1 VVDHYNVTDRI
12 VIEGIRPSTP
22 SGYPAKAVV
31 GRPVRITADVFRD
44 GHDILA
50 ARVRWRRRNGAKGKW
65 AAAPMHPLGNDRFE
79 GTIEP
84 SELGAHEFV
93 IEGWTDRLAT
103 WRHEVS
109 VKLSAGQ
116 AVELEL
122 EEGARLLEEA
132 AGRVPRADRARLTT
146 AMESLRNTQAP
157 AESRLSGA
165 LDPALVAILDE
176 LPDPADLAATDPR
189 VLWVDRERG
198 LVGAWYELFPRSYA
212 SPDQGKNGFAGATER
227 LPAVANMGFDV
238 VYVPPVHPIGRS
250 FRKGR
255 NNTLEP
261 GPDDPGSPWAIG
273 APGSP
278 EEGGG
283 GHLAL
288 HPELGTFEDF
298 DAFVAQARSLGM
310 EVALDYA
317 LQCSPEHPWVSEHP
331 EWFHHRP
338 DGTIK
343 YAENPPKKYQ
353 DIYPINMW
361 PADDADRRALWDACK
376 EILEFWI
383 GHGVRIFRVDNPH
396 TKPFA
401 FWEWVIREIQ
411 AKHPEILFLAEAFTR
426 PKLMARLAEVGFT
439 QSYTYFTWRNTKA
452 ELREY
457 FEEVALGPKADYMRP
472 NFWPNTPDILSGILR
487 GGGPGAFRL
496 RLVLAACSVP
506 SYGIYSGYELTE
518 NQPMSDSNEEYFESE
533 KYEIK
538 QRDFSQPGSLVPFVA
553 RINDIRRRHPAFA
566 DLGNIAFHH
575 SNNDQILCWSKV
587 DVAADDVMLMVVNLD
602 PHNIHEDTLSLDL
615 PALGLDWNETFEA
628 FDELTGM
635 TFIWTG
641 AHPYVRL
648 DPGLPAHVLHL
659 RRPGRGA

>member
-1 VVDHYNVTDRI
+1 VVDHYNVTNRI

-31 GRPVRITADVFRD
+31 GRPVLITGDVFRD

-65 AAAPMHPLGNDRFE
+65 STAPMHSVGNDRFE
-79 GTIEP
+79 AVIEP
-84 SELGAHEFV
+84 TELGAHEFV
-93 IEGWTDRLAT
+93 VEGWTDRLAT

-109 VKLSAGQ
+109 VKLAAGQ
-116 AVELEL
+116 QVELEL

-132 AGRVPRADRARLTT
+132 AERVPRADRARVTT
-146 AMESLRNTQAP
+146 AIQSLRNTQAP

-165 LDPALVAILDE
+165 LDPSLVAILDE
-176 LPDPADLAATDPR
+176 LPDPADLAASEPMP
-189 VLWVDRERG
+189 LWVDRERG
-198 LVGAWYELFPRSYA
+198 LHGAWYELFPRSYA
-212 SPDQGKNGFAGATER
+212 SEGKNGLIGAAER

-238 VYVPPVHPIGRS
+238 VYIPPVHPIGRS

-255 NNTLEP
+255 NNTLEA

-273 APGSP
+273 SP
-278 EEGGG
+278 EG
-283 GHLAL
+283 GHMAL
-288 HPELGTFEDF
+288 HPELGTFDDF
-298 DAFVAQARSLGM
+298 DAFVARARGLDM

-317 LQCSPEHPWVSEHP
+317 LQCSPDHPWVKEHP

-361 PADDADRRALWDACK
+361 PADPADRQALWDACK
-376 EILEFWI
+376 EVLEFWI
-383 GHGVRIFRVDNPH
+383 GHGIRIFRVDNPH

-401 FWEWVIREIQ
+401 FWAWAIREIQ
-411 AKHPEILFLAEAFTR
+411 AKHPEIVFLAEAFTR

-452 ELREY
+452 ELQEY
-457 FEEVALGPKADYMRP
+457 FTEVCLGEKADYMRP
-472 NFWPNTPDILSGILR
+472 NFWPNTPDILSGPLR

-506 SYGIYSGYELTE
+506 SYGMYSGYELCE
-518 NQPMSDSNEEYFESE
+518 NQPMSDTNEEYFESE

-538 QRDFSQPGSLVPFVA
+538 HRDFSQPGSLVPFVS

-566 DLGNIAFHH
+566 SLGNIAFHH

-587 DVAADDVMLMVVNLD
+587 DRAADDVMLMVVNLD

-615 PALGLDWNETFEA
+615 PALGFDWNETFEA

-641 AHPYVRL
+641 DHPYVRL

-659 RRPGRGA
+659 RRPGHGA

>member
-1 VVDHYNVTDRI
+1 MTDRI

-22 SGYPAKAVV
+22 SGFPAKAVV

-50 ARVRWRRRNGAKGKW
+50 ARVRFRRANGAKGKW
-65 AAAPMHPLGNDRFE
+65 STALMRPLGNDRYE
-79 GTIEP
+79 AVIEP
-84 SELGAHEFV
+84 AELGAHEFV

-103 WRHEVS
+103 WRHEVT

-116 AVELEL
+116 NVELEL
-122 EEGARLLEEA
+122 EEGARLLEA
-132 AGRVPRADRARLTT
+132 AAQRIDRPERGRLQT
-146 AMESLRNTQAP
+146 AIDSLRNTQAP

-165 LDPALVAILDE
+165 LEPSLVSLLDE
-176 LPDPADLAATDPR
+176 LPDPSDLTKSKAMP
-189 VLWVDRERG
+189 LWVDRERA
-198 LVGAWYELFPRSYA
+198 VHGAWYELFPRSYA
-212 SPDQGKNGFAGATER
+212 DPEKGLNALQGATER
-227 LPAVANMGFDV
+227 LTAVANMGFDV

-255 NNTLEP
+255 NNSLDPAP
-261 GPDDPGSPWAIG
+261 GDPGSPWAIG

-283 GHLAL
+283 GHLDL
-288 HPELGTFEDF
+288 HPELGSFEDF
-298 DAFVAQARSLGM
+298 DAFVAKARSLGM
-310 EVALDYA
+310 EIALDYA
-317 LQCSPEHPWVSEHP
+317 LQASPEHPWVKEHP

-361 PADDADRRALWDACK
+361 PANADDRMALWQACK
-376 EILEFWI
+376 EVLDFWI
-383 GHGVRIFRVDNPH
+383 GHGIRIFRVDNPH

-401 FWEWVIREIQ
+401 FWQWVIKEIQ
-411 AKHPEILFLAEAFTR
+411 AKHPEIVFLAEAFTR
-426 PKLMARLAEVGFT
+426 PKLMARLAEVGFS

-452 ELREY
+452 ELQEY
-457 FEEVALGPKADYMRP
+457 FTEVCLGPKADYMRP

-506 SYGIYSGYELTE
+506 SYGIYSGYELCE
-518 NQPMSDSNEEYFESE
+518 NQPMSDANEEYFESE

-538 QRDFSQPGSLVPFVA
+538 HRDFSQPGSLAPFVS

-575 SNNDQILCWSKV
+575 SNNDQILCWSKM
-587 DVAADDVMLMVVNLD
+587 DSAADDVMLMVVNLD

-615 PALGLDWNETFEA
+615 PALGFEWNETYEA

>member
-1 VVDHYNVTDRI
+1 VVDQYDVSDRI

-31 GRPVRITADVFRD
+31 GRPVHISADVFRD

-50 ARVRWRRRNGAKGKW
+50 ARVSWRRVNGAKGKW
-65 AAAPMHPLGNDRFE
+65 SAALMRPLGNDRYE
-79 GTIEP
+79 AVIEP
-84 SELGAHEFV
+84 AELGAHEFV

-103 WRHEVS
+103 WRHEIT
-109 VKLSAGQ
+109 VKLAAGQ
-116 AVELEL
+116 QVELEL

-132 AGRVPRADRARLTT
+132 ASRIARADRARVQT
-146 AMESLRNTQAP
+146 AVESLRNDQAP

-165 LDPALVAILDE
+165 LDPTLVAALDE
-176 LPDPADLAATDPR
+176 LPDPADLTKSQAMP
-189 VLWVDRERG
+189 LWVDRERAAY
-198 LVGAWYELFPRSYA
+198 GAWYELFPRSY
-212 SPDQGKNGFAGATER
+212 GGLGGATER
-227 LPAVANMGFDV
+227 LTAVANMGFDV

-250 FRKGR
+250 YRKGR
-255 NNTLEP
+255 NNSLEP
-261 GPDDPGSPWAIG
+261 APSDPGSPWAIG

-278 EEGGG
+278 EEGEG
-283 GHLAL
+283 GHLDL

-298 DAFVAQARSLGM
+298 DAFVAKARSLGM

-317 LQCSPEHPWVSEHP
+317 LQCSPEHPWVKAHP

-361 PADDADRRALWDACK
+361 PADPADRQALWQACK
-376 EILEFWI
+376 EILDFWI

-401 FWEWVIREIQ
+401 FWGWVIKEIQ
-411 AKHPEILFLAEAFTR
+411 AQHPEIVFLAEAFTR
-426 PKLMARLAEVGFT
+426 PKLMARLAEVGFS

-452 ELREY
+452 ELQEY
-457 FEEVALGPKADYMRP
+457 LEEVALGPKADYMRP

-496 RLVLAACSVP
+496 RLVLAACMTP
-506 SYGIYSGYELTE
+506 SYGIYSGYELCE
-518 NQPMSDSNEEYFESE
+518 NQPMSDANEEYFESE

-538 QRDFSQPGSLVPFVA
+538 DRDFSQPGSLVPFVS

-566 DLGNIAFHH
+566 ALSNVTFHH
-575 SNNDQILCWSKV
+575 TNNDQILCWSKV
-587 DVAADDVMLMVVNLD
+587 DPAADDVMLMVVNLD
-602 PHNIHEDTLSLDL
+602 PHDTHEDTLALDL
-615 PALGLDWNETFEA
+615 PALGFDWHETFEA

-641 AHPYVRL
+641 STPYVRL

>member
-1 VVDHYNVTDRI
+1 VTDRI
-12 VIEGIRPSTP
+12 VIEGIRPATP
-22 SGYPAKAVV
+22 GGYPAKAVV
-31 GRPVRITADVFRD
+31 GRPVRITGDVFRD

-65 AAAPMHPLGNDRFE
+65 SAAPMHPQGNDRFE
-79 GTIEP
+79 AVIEP
-84 SELGAHEFV
+84 TELGAHEFV
-93 IEGWTDRLAT
+93 VDGWTDRLAT
-103 WRHEVS
+103 WRHEVA
-109 VKLSAGQ
+109 VKLAAGQ

-122 EEGARLLEEA
+122 EEGARLHEEA
-132 AGRVPRADRARLTT
+132 ADRVPRADRARVTT
-146 AMESLRNTQAP
+146 AIQSLRNDQAP

-176 LPDPADLAATDPR
+176 LPDPSDLATSEPMP
-189 VLWVDRERG
+189 LWVDRERG
-198 LVGAWYELFPRSYA
+198 LHGAWYELFPRSYA
-212 SPDQGKNGFAGATER
+212 SEGKNGLAGAAER

-238 VYVPPVHPIGRS
+238 VYIPPVHPIGGS

-255 NNTLEP
+255 NNTLEA

-273 APGSP
+273 SP
-278 EEGGG
+278 EG

-288 HPELGTFEDF
+288 HPGLGTFDDF
-298 DAFVAQARSLGM
+298 DAFVARARSLDM

-317 LQCSPEHPWVSEHP
+317 LQCSPEHPWVQEHP

-361 PADDADRRALWDACK
+361 PADPADRQALWEACR

-383 GHGVRIFRVDNPH
+383 GHGIRIFRVDNPH

-401 FWEWVIREIQ
+401 FWEWVIGEIQ

-452 ELREY
+452 ELAEY
-457 FEEVALGPKADYMRP
+457 LTEVALGPRADYMRP

-506 SYGIYSGYELTE
+506 SYGIYSGYELCE
-518 NQPMSDSNEEYFESE
+518 NQPMADTNEEYFESE

-538 QRDFSQPGSLVPFVA
+538 HRDFSRPGSLVPFVS

-566 DLGNIAFHH
+566 DLANIAFHH

-587 DVAADDVMLMVVNLD
+587 DRAADDVMLMVVNLD
-602 PHNIHEDTLSLDL
+602 PHNIHEDTLGLDL
-615 PALGLDWNETFEA
+615 PALGFDWNETFEA

-641 AHPYVRL
+641 ANPYVRL

>member
-1 VVDHYNVTDRI
+1 VVDQYNVTNRI

-31 GRPVRITADVFRD
+31 GRPVRITGDVFRD

-50 ARVRWRRRNGAKGKW
+50 ARVRWRRHNGAKGKW
-65 AAAPMHPLGNDRFE
+65 STAPMHPVGNDRFE
-79 GTIEP
+79 AVIEP
-84 SELGAHEFV
+84 TELGAHEFV
-93 IEGWTDRLAT
+93 VEGWTDRLAT

-109 VKLSAGQ
+109 VKLGAGQ
-116 AVELEL
+116 TVELEL

-132 AGRVPRADRARLTT
+132 AGRVPRADRARVTT
-146 AMESLRNTQAP
+146 AIQSLRNTQAP

-165 LDPALVAILDE
+165 LDPSLVAILDE
-176 LPDPADLAATDPR
+176 LPDPADLAACEPMP
-189 VLWVDRERG
+189 LWVDRERG
-198 LVGAWYELFPRSYA
+198 LHGAWYELFPRSYA
-212 SPDQGKNGFAGATER
+212 SEGKNGLIGAAER

-238 VYVPPVHPIGRS
+238 VYIPPVHPIGKS

-255 NNTLEP
+255 NNTLEA

-273 APGSP
+273 SP
-278 EEGGG
+278 EG

-288 HPELGTFEDF
+288 HPELGTFDDF
-298 DAFVAQARSLGM
+298 HAFVARARGLDM
-310 EVALDYA
+310 EVAIDYA
-317 LQCSPEHPWVSEHP
+317 LQCSPEHPWVTEHP

-361 PADDADRRALWDACK
+361 PADPADRQALWDACK
-376 EILEFWI
+376 EVLQFWI
-383 GHGVRIFRVDNPH
+383 GHGIRIFRVDNPH
-396 TKPFA
+396 TKPFE
-401 FWEWVIREIQ
+401 FWAWVIKEIQ
-411 AKHPEILFLAEAFTR
+411 ATHPEIVFLAEAFTR

-452 ELREY
+452 ELQEY
-457 FEEVALGPKADYMRP
+457 FEEVSLGPKADYMRP

-506 SYGIYSGYELTE
+506 SYGMYSGYELCE
-518 NQPMSDSNEEYFESE
+518 NQPMSDANEEYFESE

-538 QRDFSQPGSLVPFVA
+538 HRDFSQPGSLVPFVS

-566 DLGNIAFHH
+566 TLGNIAVHH
-575 SNNDQILCWSKV
+575 SSNDQILCWSKV
-587 DVAADDVMLMVVNLD
+587 DRAADDVMLMVVNLD

-615 PALGLDWNETFEA
+615 PALGFDWNETFEA

-641 AHPYVRL
+641 ANPYVRL

>member
-1 VVDHYNVTDRI
+1 MTDRI

-22 SGYPAKAVV
+22 NGYPAKAVV
-31 GRPVRITADVFRD
+31 GRPTAVSADVFRD

-50 ARVRWRRRNGAKGKW
+50 ARVRWRSRNGAKGKW
-65 AAAPMHPLGNDRFE
+65 STAPMVALGNDRYE
-79 GTIEP
+79 ATIEP
-84 SELGAHEFV
+84 GSLGPHEFV
-93 IEGWTDRLAT
+93 IEAWTDRIAT
-103 WRHEVS
+103 WRHEIT

-116 AVELEL
+116 TVELEL
-122 EEGARLLEEA
+122 EEGARLLEDA
-132 AGRVPRADRARLTT
+132 LGRTARADRPRVEA
-146 AMESLRNTQAP
+146 AIEGLRNTRAS

-165 LDPALVAILDE
+165 LDPALKATLDE
-176 LPDPADLAATDPR
+176 LPDPADLTASDPMP
-189 VLWVDRERG
+189 LWVDRERAA
-198 LVGAWYELFPRSYA
+198 VGAWYELFPRSYA
-212 SPDQGKNGFAGATER
+212 QPDQGKNGFTGAMER

-238 VYVPPVHPIGRS
+238 VYVPPVHPIGRA

-255 NNTLEP
+255 NNSLEP

-273 APGSP
+273 AP
-278 EEGGG
+278 EG

-288 HPELGTFEDF
+288 HPELGDFADF
-298 DAFVAQARSLGM
+298 DAFVARARALGM
-310 EVALDYA
+310 EIALDYA
-317 LQCSPEHPWVSEHP
+317 LQCSPEHPWVKEHP

-353 DIYPINMW
+353 DIYPLNMW
-361 PADDADRRALWDACK
+361 PADPADRQALWEACR

-401 FWEWVIREIQ
+401 FWAWVIAEIQ
-411 AKHPEILFLAEAFTR
+411 AQHPEIVFLAEAFTR
-426 PKLMARLAEVGFT
+426 PKLMARLAEVGFS

-452 ELREY
+452 ELRDY
-457 FEEVALGPKADYMRP
+457 LEEVALGPKADYMRP

-487 GGGPGAFRL
+487 GGGLGAFRL
-496 RLVLAACSVP
+496 RLVLAACMTP
-506 SYGIYSGYELTE
+506 SYGIYSGYELGE
-518 NQPMSDSNEEYFESE
+518 NQPMSDANEEYFESE

-538 QRDFSQPGSLVPFVA
+538 HRDFAQPGSLAPFVA
-553 RINDIRRRHPAFA
+553 RINDIRRRHPAFSE
-566 DLGNIAFHH
+566 LRNVAFHH
-575 SNNDQILCWSKV
+575 SNNDSILCWSKV
-587 DVAADDVMLMVVNLD
+587 DRAADDVMLMVVNLD
-602 PHNIHEDTLSLDL
+602 PHHTHEDTLGLDL
-615 PALGLDWNETFEA
+615 GVLGFDWNESYEA

-641 AHPYVRL
+641 ANPYVRL

-659 RRPGRGA
+659 RRPGRGGT

>member
-1 VVDHYNVTDRI
+1 VAGVVDQYNVTNRI

-31 GRPVRITADVFRD
+31 GRPVRITGDVFRD

-65 AAAPMHPLGNDRFE
+65 STAPMHPLGNDRFE
-79 GTIEP
+79 AVIEP
-84 SELGAHEFV
+84 SEIGAHEFV
-93 IEGWTDRLAT
+93 VEGWTDRLAT

-109 VKLSAGQ
+109 VKLGAGQ
-116 AVELEL
+116 TVELEL

-132 AGRVPRADRARLTT
+132 AERVPQVDRSRVTT
-146 AMESLRNTQAP
+146 AIQSLRNTQAP

-176 LPDPADLAATDPR
+176 LPDPTDLAESEPMP
-189 VLWVDRERG
+189 LWVDRERG

-212 SPDQGKNGFAGATER
+212 RPEQGINGLVGAAER

-238 VYVPPVHPIGRS
+238 VYVPPVHPIGKS

-255 NNTLEP
+255 NNSLEA

-273 APGSP
+273 SP
-278 EEGGG
+278 EG
-283 GHLAL
+283 GHMAL
-288 HPELGTFEDF
+288 HAELGTFEDF
-298 DAFVAQARSLGM
+298 DAFVARARSLGM

-317 LQCSPEHPWVSEHP
+317 LQCSPEHPWVREHP

-361 PADDADRRALWDACK
+361 PADPADRQALWEACK

-383 GHGVRIFRVDNPH
+383 GHGIRIFRVDNPH

-401 FWEWVIREIQ
+401 FWEWAIGEIQ
-411 AKHPEILFLAEAFTR
+411 AKHPEIVFLAEAFTR

-452 ELREY
+452 ELQEY
-457 FEEVALGPKADYMRP
+457 FTEVAQGPKADYMRP

-496 RLVLAACSVP
+496 RLVLAACSMP
-506 SYGIYSGYELTE
+506 SYGIYSGYELSE
-518 NQPMSDSNEEYFESE
+518 NQPMSDANEEYFESE

-538 QRDFSQPGSLVPFVA
+538 ERDFSQPGSLVPFVS

-566 DLGNIAFHH
+566 DLSNIAFHH

-587 DVAADDVMLMVVNLD
+587 DRAADDVMLMVANLD
-602 PHNIHEDTLSLDL
+602 PHNTHEDTLGLDL
-615 PALGLDWNETFEA
+615 PALGFDWNETYEA

-641 AHPYVRL
+641 ANPYVRL